1 MPHVNWLAVLAAA
14 LASFVLGGIWYSA
27 LFSKAWQAAAGLSDA
42 QVAGGNKA
50 LMFGAAFALGLIES
64 AVFALFLGPNPA
76 PMLGVGAGFAAGLCW
91 VAAGLGLTYLFERR
105 SLKLFLI
112 NGGYATLQFTAI
124 GAILG
129 FWH

>member
-1 MPHVNWLAVLAAA
+1 L
-14 LASFVLGGIWYSA
+14 
-27 LFSKAWQAAAGLSDA
+27 Q
-42 QVAGGNKA
+42 
-50 LMFGAAFALGLIES
+50 S

-76 PMLGVGAGFAAGLCW
+76 PARGVGAGFAAGLCW
-91 VAAGLGLTYLFERR
+91 VAAGLGLTYVFERR
-105 SLKLFLI
+105 GLKLLAI

>member
-14 LASFVLGGIWYSA
+14 LASFVLGGLWYSA
-27 LFSKAWQAAAGLSDA
+27 LFAKPWQAAAGLSDA
-42 QVAGGNKA
+42 EVAGGNKP
-50 LMFGAAFALGLIES
+50 LMFAGAFLLALVQA

-91 VAAGLGLTYLFERR
+91 VAAGLGLTYVFERR
-105 SLKLFLI
+105 SPKLLLI
-112 NGGYATLQFTAI
+112 NGGYATLQFTII

>member
-14 LASFVLGGIWYSA
+14 AFSFVLGGIWYSA
-27 LFSKAWQAAAGLSDA
+27 LFAKPWQTAAGLSDA
-42 QVAGGNKA
+42 QVAGGNKG
-50 LMFGAAFALGLIES
+50 LMFAAAFALALVQS

-76 PMLGVGAGFAAGLCW
+76 PALGVGAGFAAGLCW
-91 VAAGLGLTYLFERR
+91 VAAGLGLTYVFERR
-105 SLKLFLI
+105 GLKLLAI